1 MFRAKANYEPAI
13 ADFQRHLDLG
23 GGVRDGDQQAVEEK
37 IRDLK
42 KKLTASQKKTKINEV
57 VKPRKKK

>member
-1 MFRAKANYEPAI
+1 
-13 ADFQRHLDLG
+13 
-23 GGVRDGDQQAVEEK
+23 VRDGDQQAVEEK

-42 KKLTASQKKTKINEV
+42 KKLTASQEKTKINEV